1 MRFFSRYFA
10 DINFKV
16 RTMEKANK
24 VIFGKYVL
32 AYVERYTYANPNFM
46 GTGMGLCGILRK
58 GESLQQF
65 QERQS
70 DNYREAARRTNK
82 AFSEFNKKYVKKGDK
97 WVAKQ

>member
-1 MRFFSRYFA
+1 
-10 DINFKV
+10 
-16 RTMEKANK
+16 MEKANK

-65 QERQS
+65 QERQR

-82 AFSEFNKKYVKKGDK
+82 TFHEFKKKYVKNGDK
-97 WVAKQ
+97 WIERK